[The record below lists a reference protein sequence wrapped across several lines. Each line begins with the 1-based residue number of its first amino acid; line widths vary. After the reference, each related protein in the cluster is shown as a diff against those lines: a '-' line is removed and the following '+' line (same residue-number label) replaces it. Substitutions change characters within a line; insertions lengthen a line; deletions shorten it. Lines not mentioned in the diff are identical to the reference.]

1 MIKTMMTIVAKA
13 MVVIM
18 MMKTGSAGGD
28 SRVKVTMIMTILTIT
43 ESKNLSAL
51 KSSVQVKY
59 KLKMSK

>member
-13 MVVIM
+13 MMVIM
-18 MMKTGSAGGD
+18 MMKTGSAGGGP
-28 SRVKVTMIMTILTIT
+28 RVKVTTIMTIT

-51 KSSVQVKY
+51 KSIVQVMY